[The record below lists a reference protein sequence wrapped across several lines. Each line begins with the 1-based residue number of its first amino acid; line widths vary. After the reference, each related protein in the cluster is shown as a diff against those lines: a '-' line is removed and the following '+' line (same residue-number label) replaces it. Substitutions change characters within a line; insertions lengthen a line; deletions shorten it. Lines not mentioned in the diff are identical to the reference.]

1 MQKCQLPYLC
11 YPILFPSGVFGWKQT
26 PEKRKLFCKLVYLFR
41 KRGYTVKDSQEVA
54 YKKILED
61 SVPFDAGKQVC

>member
-1 MQKCQLPYLC
+1 MISICCSLPKPDYQELT
-11 YPILFPSGVFGWKQT
+11 S
-26 PEKRKLFCKLVYLFR
+26 EERKLFCKLVYLFR

-61 SVPFDAGKQVC
+61 SVPFDAGK